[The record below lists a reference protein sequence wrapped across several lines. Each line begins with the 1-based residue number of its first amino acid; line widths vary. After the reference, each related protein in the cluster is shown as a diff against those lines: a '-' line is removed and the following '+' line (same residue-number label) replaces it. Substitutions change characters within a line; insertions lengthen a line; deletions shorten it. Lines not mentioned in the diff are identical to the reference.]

1 VFHQQISDVMAIT
14 SPTTFVRPIYAGSA
28 IATVESSDDV
38 KIFTVRTASWEAAT
52 LAAEASG
59 EVDSAEATELGAT
72 PSEWLSEAL
81 TVSERPDLGSAS
93 SVVSGGRALK
103 SKDNFD
109 SLIFPLADALTAG
122 VGASRAAVDS
132 GYADNSWQVGQTGKV
147 VAPSLYVAVG
157 ISGAI
162 QHLAGM
168 KDSKMIV
175 AINKVSYLSS
185 SCCPSSVL
193 LTFSALEI
201 I

>member
-1 VFHQQISDVMAIT
+1 MAIT

-185 SCCPSSVL
+185 SCSPSL
-193 LTFSALEI
+193 RCY
-201 I
+201 